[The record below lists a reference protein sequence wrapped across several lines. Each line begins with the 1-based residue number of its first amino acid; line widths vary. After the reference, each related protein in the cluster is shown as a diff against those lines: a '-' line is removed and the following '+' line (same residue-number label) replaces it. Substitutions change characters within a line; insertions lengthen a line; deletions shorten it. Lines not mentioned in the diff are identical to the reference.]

1 MPGELRESV
10 IFQSALAC
18 AADIRCRPHDCA
30 RTPEETTEYSSIAFV
45 RSGVFCKHVHGE
57 EVVADAT
64 QVVFFNRREPY
75 RVSHPVH
82 GGDDC
87 LSLRLDAGL
96 MCDAAAVI
104 DPSVAETPDRPFP
117 WSSAQCSP
125 RAALL
130 MQSVRCD
137 RRLHD
142 DPVRADEVCLELLK
156 LALEGVR
163 WEPRRR
169 TVVATGCSQA
179 AYGRGA
185 AGGRGRRSETAHH
198 HSRIADRTRL
208 FLAANYCGRITLSDA
223 AEAVGC
229 SAFHLVRLFR
239 SETGLPVHRYLNRL
253 RLRAGV
259 EQLAESRGELTGLAL
274 ALGFSSHSH
283 FTDAFRREFGMSPSS
298 FRRELAK
305 SGNSRRRLAADLP
318 QASKKLEV

>member
-1 MPGELRESV
+1 MPGELSEHILFESE
-10 IFQSALAC
+10 IAC

-30 RTPEETTEYSSIAFV
+30 RTPEETTENSSIAFV
-45 RSGVFCKHVHGE
+45 RSGVFCKHVHRE

-75 RVSHPVH
+75 RVSHPVQ

-87 LSLRLDAGL
+87 LSLRLDARL
-96 MCDAAAVI
+96 MCDAAAVV
-104 DPSVAETPDRPFP
+104 DPSVVETPDRPFP

-130 MQSVRCD
+130 MQVLRGD

-142 DPVRADEVCLELLK
+142 DRLRADEICLELLR
-156 LALEGVR
+156 LGLEGVR
-163 WEPRRR
+163 CEPRRR
-169 TVVATGCSQA
+169 AVVATGCAQA
-179 AYGRGA
+179 PRGRGA
-185 AGGRGRRSETAHH
+185 AGGHGRRSETTHH
-198 HSRIADRTRL
+198 HRRIADRTRL
-208 FLAANYCGRITLSDA
+208 YLAARYRGRLTLSDA

-239 SETGLPVHRYLNRL
+239 RETGLPVHRYLNRL
-253 RLRAGV
+253 RLCAGL

-274 ALGFSSHSH
+274 DLGFSSHSH

-298 FRRELAK
+298 FRRELET
-305 SGNSRRRLAADLP
+305 RRGVAAVLR
-318 QASKKLEV
+318 QVSKNLEV